1 MARLLTWQKK
11 KVLIQ
16 SQDPGGLSTALALQP
31 LGWFPKGSSAHCEG
45 HTPRASWLLRLFIE
59 DQTQLWQVHL
69 EDQWVYRKKIRLH
82 HTQAASRLG
91 FFDLSFLFLYGT

>member
-1 MARLLTWQKK
+1 MSRLLTYKK

-16 SQDPGGLSTALALQP
+16 SQDSGGLSTALALQP
-31 LGWFPKGSSAHCEG
+31 LYWFPKGSSTHCKG
-45 HTPRASWLLRLFIE
+45 HTPRASWLLRLLTE
-59 DQTQLWQVHL
+59 EQTQLWQVHL

-91 FFDLSFLFLYGT
+91 FFDFSFLFLEGT